1 VVHVALFGGPMR
13 PDGQMAM
20 SDSPAV
26 GGAVTVTGPTG
37 HAYTA
42 DTDQHG
48 DARFVLPVARY
59 RIVASACPQPHK
71 ASVAATRTARV
82 SIQCDIP

>member
-1 VVHVALFGGPMR
+1 MVHVALFGGPMR

-20 SDSPAV
+20 SNSPAV

-37 HAYTA
+37 RAYTA

-48 DARFVLPVARY
+48 DNGHDPDPLDAPALARQGDGFG
-59 RIVASACPQPHK
+59 
-71 ASVAATRTARV
+71 
-82 SIQCDIP
+82 